1 MEKIKQKRMTCMFSN
16 KENFKQNFEQMLIR
30 LYAKPHK
37 SCTAYEKYMALAEM
51 ISTEAESIRSENV
64 NRSIETGNKKVFYF
78 SMEFLIG
85 RLLENYLYNLG
96 VRDLVSEALEEMGD
110 NLEELFEF
118 EPDPGLGNGGL
129 GRLAACFLDSMAA
142 IGIDGVGVGLR
153 YKFGLF
159 RQKIEDGMQIELPDT
174 WLENDYPWQVKH
186 PEDTVVVRFGGH
198 VERTYIDGVTHFEH
212 KGYKSVCAVPYDVP
226 IVGAGGKNIGILHLF
241 DAKPLRET
249 VDMDAF
255 NRGDYAA
262 AMKERAEI
270 DAITGILY
278 PDDSNGV
285 GRKLRLRQEYL
296 MVAAGIENIV
306 RNYKALHGDDQWLK
320 LPERISIHINDTH
333 PTLCIPELIRVL
345 IDQENLD
352 WDDAWTITRQSV
364 SFTNHTIL
372 PEAMESWPIGMFKE
386 LLPRVYMIIEEI
398 DRRFREAMEKRGCA
412 DYETLRKT
420 SILWDN
426 TIRMANL
433 SIIGSHSVNGV
444 AALHSEILKKDV
456 FRDFQEIYPG
466 RFNNKTNGV
475 SHRRFMIQSN
485 PGLARLITELI
496 GDEWL
501 RDFNQIERLLDY
513 KNDPTV
519 TARLRRLKKENKRK
533 LAEYIEKTA
542 GIYLDT
548 DSVFDIQVKRIH
560 AYKRQLLNVFKI
572 MDLYNRIKENPD
584 LDILPYTFIFA
595 GKAAQGYAF
604 AKEVVHLINAVAS
617 LVNSDPVVSQKI
629 KVVFVENFCVS
640 NAQLIYPAA
649 DISEQISTA
658 GKEASGTGNM
668 KFMMNGAITL
678 GTLDGA
684 NVEILMQVGRE
695 NMEIFG
701 LTSEETSRF
710 AMYGGYNAKETAE
723 ADPRLKRICS
733 QLVDGTFRDESGE
746 AVAFWGIYDN
756 LLAHGD
762 EYFVLKDFDAYV
774 KAFENLDRIYRDEG
788 RWGAMSLTNIAKS
801 AFFSSDRTVREY
813 ADEIWHVDHR

>member
-1 MEKIKQKRMTCMFSN
+1 MFSN
-16 KENFKQNFEQMLIR
+16 KENFKHNFEQTLIS
-30 LYAKPHK
+30 LYAKPYK
-37 SCTAYEKYMALAEM
+37 SCTGYEKYMALAEM
-51 ISTEAESIRSENV
+51 IATEAGSIRSENIKT
-64 NRSIETGNKKVFYF
+64 SIETGKKKVFYF

-96 VRDLVSEALEEMGD
+96 VRDIVAEALEEMGD

-159 RQKIEDGMQIELPDT
+159 RQKIKNGIQIELPDT
-174 WLENDYPWQVKH
+174 WLENAYPWEVKH
-186 PEDTVVVRFGGH
+186 PEDTVIVRFGGH

-212 KGYKSVCAVPYDVP
+212 KGYKCVCAVPYDVP
-226 IVGAGGKNIGILHLF
+226 IIGEGGKNVGTLHLF
-241 DAKPLRET
+241 DAQPMRET
-249 VDMDAF
+249 IDMDAF

-262 AMKERAEI
+262 AMKERCDIA
-270 DAITGILY
+270 AMTSILY

-306 RNYKALHGDDQWLK
+306 RNYKALYGTDQWLK
-320 LPERISIHINDTH
+320 FPERISIHINDTH

-352 WDDAWTITRQSV
+352 WDDAWTITLQTV
-364 SFTNHTIL
+364 SFTNHTVL

-398 DRRFREAMEKRGCA
+398 DRRFREKMEKRGCA

-426 TIRMANL
+426 MIRMANL

-444 AALHSEILKKDV
+444 AALHSEILKNDV
-456 FRDFQEIYPG
+456 FYDFQAIYPN

-485 PGLARLITELI
+485 PALAGLITDVI

-501 RDFNQIERLLDY
+501 REFNQIEKLLDY
-513 KNDPTV
+513 KYDSSV
-519 TARLRRLKKENKRK
+519 TIRLRQVKKENKRK
-533 LAEYIEKTA
+533 LAEYINNTA
-542 GIYLDT
+542 GISVNP
-548 DSVFDIQVKRIH
+548 DSVFDIQVKRVH

-584 LDILPYTFIFA
+584 LDICPYTFIFA
-595 GKAAQGYAF
+595 GKAAQGYAL
-604 AKEVVHLINAVAS
+604 AKEVVHLINVVAS
-617 LVNSDPVVSQKI
+617 LVNNDPVVSKKI

-684 NVEILMQVGRE
+684 NVEILMQVGKE

-710 AMYGGYNAKETAE
+710 TMYGGYNAKETAE
-723 ADPRLKRICS
+723 ADFRLKRITS
-733 QLVDGTFRDESGE
+733 QLVDGTFKDEDGQSIG
-746 AVAFWGIYDN
+746 FWGIYDN
-756 LLAHGD
+756 LLTRGD
-762 EYFVLKDFDAYV
+762 EYFILKDFDAYV
-774 KAFENLDRIYRDEG
+774 KAFENLDQIYRDEG

-813 ADEIWHVDHR
+813 ADEIWHVEHR